1 MWKIT
6 KNILSKMGD
15 NSADMKWEQSHSNS
29 RFFTGQILWFY
40 IISFP
45 IFKFLAIN
53 VIKSHV

>member
-1 MWKIT
+1 
-6 KNILSKMGD
+6 MGD
-15 NSADMKWEQSHSNS
+15 NSADMKWEQSHPNS